1 MNKIHN
7 VNIVY
12 LLISND
18 MRVIQS
24 KCTKT
29 FKTGGGG
36 GARPAGPVSTF
47 EFSSIIVVKST
58 RNRVTD
64 YELTSPHLR

>member
-1 MNKIHN
+1 MYKDFQN
-7 VNIVY
+7 
-12 LLISND
+12 
-18 MRVIQS
+18 
-24 KCTKT
+24 
-29 FKTGGGG
+29 GGG

-58 RNRVTD
+58 RNRVTG